1 MYCMPKLR
9 TQRAPSLKVSKNE
22 FLFSTPSLGMKNM
35 IGRTISHYQI
45 LEKIRAAERGVVH
58 KAEDTKRKRAVA
70 LKFGNRNILPENNE
84 DTP

>member
-1 MYCMPKLR
+1 MPKLR
-9 TQRAPSLKVSKNE
+9 TLRAPSLKVSKNE

-45 LEKIRAAERGVVH
+45 LEKIGAAGRGVVY

-70 LKFGNRNILPENNE
+70 LKFGNRNIFPDNKNNE
-84 DTP
+84 DRP